1 MTTPTLEQRAI
12 YERAQRTNESM
23 IVEAL
28 AGTGKTTTLIEALK
42 VMPQATTLVLA
53 FNKRIADEMM
63 QRLPSLPRTRAA
75 HVKTLHAAGY
85 WILRHHH
92 PQMRLDRTESERVV
106 VELASKKTS
115 LRVRWAA
122 IKLLRLV
129 KDLQHAPELDA
140 DYAYQ
145 TGLEFGMFDK
155 LEGGH
160 EVEEATALTI
170 KAYAASKTLA
180 RTAIDF
186 PDMGWLPLVHG
197 LEAPHRYKA
206 VMVDE
211 AQDLNSNQ
219 LEMIQRVLAP
229 GGRVIAAGDR
239 WQSIYGWRGATPN
252 ETWKA
257 LRERY
262 NAVSLPLTVTWR
274 CDHKIV
280 EQAQGLVPAIKARPT
295 AGPGLVTE
303 VSRDELIEQLGMAPP
318 EGIESTFV
326 LSRTNA
332 ELLKVA
338 FELWRQQIPFNTTMS
353 SDDSEV
359 IGPLYKVIEKL
370 LKQGGDA
377 GFKQGVA
384 AWYMTERMK
393 ADQAGSPSW
402 AERIEE
408 QHAMLQH
415 CMAYVPTPSGITR
428 ALDAIFSYEN
438 GIPIM
443 LSTVHKAKGLEA
455 DEVFLLR
462 KTFAR
467 YAVRRGACGML
478 IPPEQ
483 NKGIRG
489 QRCNEW
495 PDHEGRCLP
504 PMVEQEELNIE
515 YVAITRAR
523 RRLTWVG

>member
-1 MTTPTLEQRAI
+1 MNPTPEQRAI
-12 YERAQRTNESM
+12 YDRAQRTNDSM
-23 IVEAL
+23 IVEAF
-28 AGTGKTTTLIEALK
+28 AGTGKTTALIEALK
-42 VMPQATTLVLA
+42 LMPQATTLVLA

-63 QRLPSLPRTRAA
+63 QRLPALPRTRVAQ
-75 HVKTLHAAGY
+75 VKTLHATGL

-92 PQMRLDRTESERVV
+92 PRMVLDRTESERVV
-106 VELASKKTS
+106 VDLAPKKTP

-140 DYAYQ
+140 DYAYR
-145 TGLEFGMFDK
+145 TGTEFGMFDK
-155 LEGGH
+155 LSDGH
-160 EVEEATALTI
+160 EVEEATGLAV
-170 KAYAASKTLA
+170 KAYSASKTLA
-180 RTAIDF
+180 RTTIDF
-186 PDMGWLPLVHG
+186 SDMGWLPLVHG
-197 LEAPHRYKA
+197 MEPPYRYKA

-219 LEMIQRVLAP
+219 LEMIKRVLAP

-239 WQSIYGWRGATPN
+239 WQSVYGWRGSQPD
-252 ETWKA
+252 ETWAA
-257 LRERY
+257 LRDQY
-262 NAVSLPLTVTWR
+262 NATSLPLTVTWR
-274 CDHKIV
+274 CDHAIV
-280 EQAQGLVPAIKARPT
+280 KQAQGLVPAIQARPN

-303 VSRDELIEQLGMAPP
+303 ISMDELIEQLSAASPA
-318 EGIESTFV
+318 GIDSTFV

-332 ELLKVA
+332 ELLRAA
-338 FELWRQQIPFNTTMS
+338 FLLWRQQIPFNTTMS

-359 IGPLYKVIEKL
+359 IGPLYKVVEKL
-370 LKQGGDA
+370 LKQGGS
-377 GFKQGVA
+377 FKQGVA
-384 AWYMTERMK
+384 AWYTTEHMK

-415 CMAYVPTPSGITR
+415 CMAYVPAPSGIPR
-428 ALDAIFSYEN
+428 ALDAIFSFEN
-438 GIPIM
+438 DIPIM

-467 YAVRRGACGML
+467 YAVRRGACGMP
-478 IPPEQ
+478 IDPG
-483 NKGIRG
+483 NNHGIRG

-495 PDHEGRCLP
+495 ADHEGRCLP
-504 PMVEQEELNIE
+504 PVVEQEELNIE